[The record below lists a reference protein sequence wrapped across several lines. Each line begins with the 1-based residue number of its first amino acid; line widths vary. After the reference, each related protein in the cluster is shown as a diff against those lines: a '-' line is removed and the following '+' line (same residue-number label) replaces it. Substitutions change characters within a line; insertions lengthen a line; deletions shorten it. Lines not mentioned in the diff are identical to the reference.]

1 MMSPAMAAG
10 RVKVLVED
18 VPQRSALGP
27 MPENV
32 ELVDEPAPDV
42 ELVVLGLGLMRQVP
56 ALFDQLQGLRVV
68 QAIFAGVD
76 GFVAAVPPGVVVC
89 SASGAHDIAVA
100 EWVVATLL
108 ALRRRLPELLERQRH
123 GEWDS
128 SVNDSTANGA
138 SALGPIDDLDGA
150 RILVLGHGSIGRAVA
165 ARLQPFGA
173 RVVGIAR
180 HAREDAAP
188 PEALER
194 LLPQADAVVVLLP
207 LTAETERIVDAGFL
221 ARMKPGAVLV
231 NASRGRHVDTAALLA
246 ALHAGRVRAALD
258 VTDPEP
264 LPPGHPLW
272 SAPNV
277 LITPHLA
284 GGVRTWQQRA
294 YRLAGDQIRR
304 YVAGEPLLNVR
315 AGGPA
320 APPPR

>member
-1 MMSPAMAAG
+1 MTAAPV
-10 RVKVLVED
+10 RVLVED

-27 MPENV
+27 MPDSV
-32 ELVDEPAPDV
+32 ELVAEPAPDV
-42 ELVVLGLGLMRQVP
+42 ELLVLGLGLMRQVP
-56 ALFDQLQGLRVV
+56 ALFEELPGLRLI

-76 GFVAAVPPGVVVC
+76 GFVASVPPGVVVC
-89 SASGAHDIAVA
+89 SASGAHDIGVA

-123 GEWDS
+123 GEWDGN
-128 SVNDSTANGA
+128 VNESTATGA
-138 SALGPIDDLDGA
+138 SALGTIDDLDGST
-150 RILVLGHGSIGRAVA
+150 ILVLGYGSIGRAVA

-180 HAREDAAP
+180 HAREDVEP

-207 LTAETERIVDAGFL
+207 LTAETERIVDAAFL

-231 NASRGRHVDTAALLA
+231 NAARGRHVDTAALLE
-246 ALHAGRVRAALD
+246 ALRGGRIRAALD

-272 SAPNV
+272 SAPNL

-284 GGVRTWQQRA
+284 GGVRSWQERA

-315 AGGPA
+315 AGGPGVPGPA
-320 APPPR
+320 AR

>member
-1 MMSPAMAAG
+1 MTAA

-18 VPQRSALGP
+18 VPERSVLGP
-27 MPENV
+27 MPDGV
-32 ELVDEPAPDV
+32 ELVADPAPDV
-42 ELVVLGLGLMRQVP
+42 EMVVLGLALMRQVP
-56 ALFDQLQGLRVV
+56 ALFGELPGLRVV

-76 GFVAAVPPGVVVC
+76 GFVASVPPGVVVC
-89 SASGAHDIAVA
+89 SASGAHDIGVA

-108 ALRRRLPELLERQRH
+108 ALGRRLPELLDRQRQ
-123 GEWDS
+123 GEWDGN
-128 SVNDSTANGA
+128 VNESTATGA
-138 SALGPIDDLDGA
+138 SALGPIDDLDGST
-150 RILVLGHGSIGRAVA
+150 ILVLGYGSIGRAVA
-165 ARLQPFGA
+165 ARLRPFGA

-180 HAREDAAP
+180 HAREDAEP

-207 LTAETERIVDAGFL
+207 LTPETDQIVDGEFIV
-221 ARMKPGAVLV
+221 RMKPGAVLI
-231 NASRGRHVDTAALLA
+231 NAARGRHIDTTALLA
-246 ALHAGRVRAALD
+246 ALHAGRIRAALD

-264 LPPGHPLW
+264 LPAGHPLW

-284 GGVRTWQQRA
+284 GGVRTWQLRA

-304 YVAGEPLLNVR
+304 YLAGEPLLNVR

-320 APPPR
+320 APRPRPR